1 MLRYASVGHCDKCRK
16 QTPHNRRGACAV
28 CRSRGRRALRRVKAT
43 AQGSRFAPF
52 GEVMKIADALWS
64 TWARASVTGC
74 RLCTIPLPPEQLQW
88 AHHESRGAKGLRHL
102 RYHDLNWS
110 ILCGLCHRRHTPPGP
125 EWWAWLREERLGPE
139 DYERLQLL
147 ARLGGKLRLS
157 DLELIILDAHARI
170 AALPEGPRREWA
182 VEREAAISE
191 RTVRMGIRSVA

>member
-1 MLRYASVGHCDKCRK
+1 MLRYASVGHCDKCKK
-16 QTPHNRRGACAV
+16 QTPHNRHGACAV

-43 AQGSRFAPF
+43 AQGHGLVRF
-52 GEVMKIADALWS
+52 GEVMKVADDLTSVA
-64 TWARASVTGC
+64 ARAEVEGC
-74 RLCTIPLPPEQLQW
+74 RMCHTPLPPERLQL
-88 AHHESRGAKGLRHL
+88 AHHVSRGRRHM
-102 RYHDLNWS
+102 RFHPDNYS
-110 ILCGLCHRRHTPPGP
+110 ILCAACHRRFTPAESNPG
-125 EWWAWLREERLGPE
+125 WWVWLREERLGPE

-147 ARLGGKLRLS
+147 ARLGGELRLS